1 MLIFSV
7 GEATD
12 ICVEDPCDG
21 YTIQKTDEEHEW
33 TIVPDDVLW
42 IDLMAIGNNIESA
55 GWTLKE
61 EMGALAKFP
70 SRRKPSK
77 KKSTLPIRTLTPCP
91 SPSQQ
96 SLQNHQTSHSSAWW
110 ICNFSLD
117 GWADSLVFFATFWRL
132 ADFFDGFPAIPET
145 ATNH

>member
-70 SRRKPSK
+70 SRRKTVQEEIHFTDSNPYP
-77 KKSTLPIRTLTPCP
+77 LPITLTTKSPKP
-91 SPSQQ
+91 SNKPLFCVVD
-96 SLQNHQTSHSSAWW
+96 LQF
-110 ICNFSLD
+110 FS
-117 GWADSLVFFATFWRL
+117 GRL
-132 ADFFDGFPAIPET
+132 GRQPRIFCHILAPR
-145 ATNH
+145 